1 MADKQNKKASTA
13 MGFSTEN
20 GGLTPHS
27 YAATDDAIKSLTHI
41 FVFVKEATV
50 AFERIVMQIPFWF
63 AVMRKYQ
70 ATGARGFDAESP
82 AHDPKAYFH
91 TSRGRERG

>member
-1 MADKQNKKASTA
+1 

-41 FVFVKEATV
+41 FVFVKEAIV
-50 AFERIVMQIPFWF
+50 AFERI
-63 AVMRKYQ
+63 
-70 ATGARGFDAESP
+70 
-82 AHDPKAYFH
+82 
-91 TSRGRERG
+91 TSITF